1 MTNGKNK
8 FFAPLLCIVLG
19 VGILVTLL
27 RHKDNT
33 AEATPEIQDTAT
45 EAVADAPQEHY
56 DAPNLLEI
64 PKLTQSRQEQI
75 IEHKAYTVSYNS
87 DWRIP
92 NWVAYELTRSEA
104 SGNGERADYFE
115 PDPEVRG
122 ASASYKDYSSSKYD
136 RGHMAPAGDMKW
148 DRTAMEEC
156 FYLSNI
162 CPQDHNLNS
171 GDWND
176 LEMQIR
182 YWAKKYGNVYITCGP
197 IMSDNPET
205 IGRNEVAVPDAFY
218 KVCLCQ
224 INGSWQG
231 IGFIFENKAGH
242 QRLKNY
248 CKSIDEVE
256 KITGIDFFPKL
267 EDKIENR
274 IEASFSASTW
284 GLK

>member
-27 RHKDNT
+27 RHKDNN

-56 DAPNLLEI
+56 DAPDLLEI

-75 IEHKAYTVSYNS
+75 IEHTGYTVSYNS

-92 NWVAYELTRSEA
+92 NWVAYELTRSETH
-104 SGNGERADYFE
+104 GNNEREDHFE
-115 PDPEVRG
+115 PDPDVKGVCPNYR
-122 ASASYKDYSSSKYD
+122 DYSNSGYD

-148 DRTAMEEC
+148 DPTAMKEC

-162 CPQDHNLNS
+162 CPQDHNLNK

-176 LEMQIR
+176 LEMTIR
-182 YWAKKYGNVYITCGP
+182 HWANKFGSVYITCGP
-197 IMSDNPET
+197 IMSKNPET
-205 IGRNEVAVPDAFY
+205 IGYDKVAVPDAFY
-218 KVCLCQ
+218 KVCLAE
-224 INGSWQG
+224 INGEWQA

-242 QRLKNY
+242 KELRTY
-248 CKSIDEVE
+248 CKTIDEIE
-256 KITGIDFFPKL
+256 STTGIDFFPKL
-267 EDKIENR
+267 DDKIENR

-284 GLK
+284 GLQ